1 MGVEKGKVRE
11 KERGMRDETGER
23 RGARWNG
30 EKKREVEGVRREIK
44 RGRRADKKRGT
55 GWSGVENRG
64 KRVALEGE
72 RGVRERERERRT
84 AAA

>member
-1 MGVEKGKVRE
+1 MKRVSEGEHGGM
-11 KERGMRDETGER
+11 ER
-23 RGARWNG
+23 
-30 EKKREVEGVRREIK
+30 KREVEGVRREIK

-72 RGVRERERERRT
+72 RGVREREREERLQRNCV
-84 AAA
+84 AEKFSPGER